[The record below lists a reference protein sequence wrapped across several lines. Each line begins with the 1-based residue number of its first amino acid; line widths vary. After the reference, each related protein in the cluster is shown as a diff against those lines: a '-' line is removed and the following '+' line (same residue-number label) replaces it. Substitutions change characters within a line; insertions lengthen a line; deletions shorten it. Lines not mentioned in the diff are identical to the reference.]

1 MDEKEF
7 IYQRLKYL
15 TDEVYR
21 LDESITKLMEYQE
34 KTLNY
39 ISKLFAIIEKVASTE
54 FIKQQNEKIQV
65 EEMNDKIKYI
75 RDLLKTKK

>member
-15 TDEVYR
+15 TNEIHR

-34 KTLNY
+34 KTLNH

-65 EEMNDKIKYI
+65 EEMNDKIKYL
-75 RDLLKTKK
+75 RDSFKNKK